1 MKNLV
6 LSCLLVSV
14 TSACAPGSFTSGS
27 ALGGTVLG
35 AGLGAGAGAIA
46 NELDDKF
53 ISSKVIGL
61 GAGIGAG
68 LGLLGGA
75 AYYSDSLEEEESE
88 PTVRKVVYWDTTTA
102 RQIDAT
108 YQQIREGTMEGRGE
122 TKPWTERYLEENPEE
137 PYQGPSLHPRTLE
150 W

>member
-1 MKNLV
+1 MR
-6 LSCLLVSV
+6 SLVSIILV
-14 TSACAPGSFTSGS
+14 VSFASACAPGSFTSGS

-61 GAGIGAG
+61 GAGVGAG
-68 LGLLGGA
+68 LGLLAGA
-75 AYYSDSLEEEESE
+75 AYYSDSLEEEEG
-88 PTVRKVVYWDTTTA
+88 TQAVRKVVYWDTTTA

-108 YQQIREGTMEGRGE
+108 YQQTLESTMDGRSE